1 MKWLGR
7 DLGQRVWEMMDDRLW
22 NVGAQV
28 SRLQR
33 ECDDAEW
40 NDDPRLAYLARE
52 LEYFKELDK
61 AGVVYEPKF

>member
-1 MKWLGR
+1 MKR
-7 DLGQRVWEMMDDRLW
+7 DEVLDEATG
-22 NVGAQV
+22 
-28 SRLQR
+28 QR

>member
-1 MKWLGR
+1 
-7 DLGQRVWEMMDDRLW
+7 MMDDRLW
-22 NVGAQV
+22 NVGAECN
-28 SRLQR
+28 RLQR